1 MNLAL
6 TLNPNWPLLFE
17 NNFHQN
23 KIFKISK
30 LLNHFVNNFRFMH
43 LLTGGNEL
51 QSHFHAKN
59 LRKNYANGNQ
69 FVTGSQFQ
77 NFPSSCSQDVS
88 HDIFFYILL
97 RRLKT
102 THGNVSVKFYFGLFG
117 KLSIFINII
126 ISFGR
131 NSIRRKYMS

>member
-1 MNLAL
+1 
-6 TLNPNWPLLFE
+6 
-17 NNFHQN
+17 
-23 KIFKISK
+23 
-30 LLNHFVNNFRFMH
+30 MH

-88 HDIFFYILL
+88 HDIIILHFAETIKNDS
-97 RRLKT
+97 RE
-102 THGNVSVKFYFGLFG
+102 SDC
-117 KLSIFINII
+117 
-126 ISFGR
+126 
-131 NSIRRKYMS
+131 